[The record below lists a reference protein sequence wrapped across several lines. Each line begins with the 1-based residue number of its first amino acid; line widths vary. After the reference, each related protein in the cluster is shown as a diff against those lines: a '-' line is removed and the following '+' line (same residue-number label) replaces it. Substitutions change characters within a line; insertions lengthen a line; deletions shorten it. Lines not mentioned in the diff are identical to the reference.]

1 MTAPDLIIYTYE
13 WLPEFPRGFVRD
25 MRARWAAEE
34 VGRPYQI
41 ATVPVHPKSD
51 AHRAM
56 QPFAQVPIVVDGDL
70 TLFETGAIVLHLTE
84 GTALLPEA
92 KRAEIT
98 QWVIAALNSVEPPI
112 GGWMARQLGKTLP
125 QVFGPPASP
134 ELEAHLRKFMDSRLA
149 ALETLLTDRDWIAG
163 DFSAADILLV
173 EVLRPAANAG
183 ALADFPALTAY
194 LDRATARPAFQRAM
208 ADHMKHWTDADAARQ
223 AASN

>member
-1 MTAPDLIIYTYE
+1 MSQPDLTIYTYE

-25 MRARWAAEE
+25 LRARWAAEE
-34 VGRPYQI
+34 VGRPYHV
-41 ATVPVHPKSD
+41 ATVPVQPKSD

-56 QPFAQVPIVVDGDL
+56 QPFGQVPVIVDGDL
-70 TLFETGAIVLHLTE
+70 TLFESGAIVLHLAE

-98 QWVIAALNSVEPPI
+98 QWVIAALNSVEPAI
-112 GGWMARQLGKTLP
+112 GSWMLRQLGKTLP

-149 ALETLLTDRDWIAG
+149 VVEALLADRDWIAG
-163 DFSAADILLV
+163 DFSAADILLAD
-173 EVLRPAANAG
+173 VLRPAVNAG
-183 ALADFPALTAY
+183 ALTDYPALTAY

-208 ADHMKHWTDADAARQ
+208 ADHMKHWTDADAAK
-223 AASN
+223 AAAQ